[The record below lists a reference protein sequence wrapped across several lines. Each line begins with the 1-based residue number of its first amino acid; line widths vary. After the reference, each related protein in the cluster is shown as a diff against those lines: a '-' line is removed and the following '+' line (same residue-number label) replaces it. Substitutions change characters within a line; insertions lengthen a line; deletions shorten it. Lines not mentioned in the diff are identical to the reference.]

1 MIFVKDKIKDCLNPA
16 CKMAL
21 SEYNTTGFCT
31 TFCENVV
38 NGVSNVQV
46 PVKYGTGDHAM
57 TKQERAVRAAK
68 PNRKSELRR
77 FLDRHTHGANGE
89 LR

>member
-1 MIFVKDKIKDCLNPA
+1 MVFAKDKIKDCLNPA

-21 SEYNTTGFCT
+21 SDYNTTGFCT
-31 TFCENVV
+31 HFCENVV
-38 NGVSNVQV
+38 NGVSNVQR
-46 PVKYGTGDHAM
+46 PVKYETVR
-57 TKQERAVRAAK
+57 ERAVVAPKRK
-68 PNRKSELRR
+68 RKSELRK